1 MIPIPVRLQ
10 ILERIPS
17 PRCDSL
23 DILGSL
29 PYDDFERSNLF
40 SGGFAEIGF
49 ILFLAYLLFGPRKL
63 PDIART
69 LGKGLGELR
78 RASNELKSSLEEEI
92 ANLDREPEP
101 RLPET
106 PEARPHHGHDD
117 TEPALEESETRS

>member
-1 MIPIPVRLQ
+1 VRQAASSPARPNAGRRDL
-10 ILERIPS
+10 LDKPAGVTYDFRER
-17 PRCDSL
+17 L
-23 DILGSL
+23 
-29 PYDDFERSNLF
+29 NLF

-92 ANLDREPEP
+92 ANLDREPEK
-101 RLPET
+101 RLTEDSET
-106 PEARPHHGHDD
+106 GPHHGHDD
-117 TEPALEESETRS
+117 TEPALEETETRS